1 MDSISIK
8 PLVVAL
14 ETYAVVPQ
22 QATLYDAIEAL
33 EESHDKFFKVA
44 HVHGAGRYKH
54 RAVLVADKSGQI
66 IGKLT
71 QYDIIKGLEPKYNQ
85 IGVGKRLSRFGITN
99 SFMQEQMRAY
109 GLWQRPLAS
118 ICRKASTILV
128 KNLMQPIPA
137 DQYISDQTTI
147 NEAIHKFIISNAQF
161 LLVTDTS
168 NRTMGVIR
176 LTDIFVEVC
185 LTIKSCK
192 I

>member
-14 ETYAVVPQ
+14 ETYAVVSRD
-22 QATLYDAIEAL
+22 ATLFDAIKAL

-54 RAVLVADKSGQI
+54 RAVLVADRTGKI
-66 IGKLT
+66 IGKIT

-85 IGVGKRLSRFGITN
+85 IGEGKRLSRFGITN
-99 SFMQEQMRAY
+99 SFMQEQMQLY

-118 ICRKASTILV
+118 ICRKASAILV
-128 KNLMQPIPA
+128 KNIMQPIPA

-147 NEAIHKFIISNAQF
+147 NEAIHHFITSEAQF
-161 LLVTDTS
+161 LLVENQGKTV
-168 NRTMGVIR
+168 GLIR

-185 LTIKSCK
+185 LTIKACTL
-192 I
+192 

>member
-14 ETYAVVPQ
+14 ETYAVVSRD
-22 QATLYDAIEAL
+22 ATLFDAIKAL

-54 RAVLVADKSGQI
+54 RAVLVADQSGKI
-66 IGKLT
+66 IGKIT
-71 QYDIIKGLEPKYNQ
+71 QYDLIKGLEPKYNQ
-85 IGVGKRLSRFGITN
+85 IGEGKRLSRFGITN
-99 SFMQEQMRAY
+99 SFMQEQTQLY
-109 GLWQRPLAS
+109 GIWQRPLAS

-128 KNLMQPIPA
+128 KNIMQPIPT

-147 NEAIHKFIISNAQF
+147 NEAIHHFIISEAQF
-161 LLVTDTS
+161 LLVENQGKTV
-168 NRTMGVIR
+168 GLIR

-185 LTIKSCK
+185 LTIKACTL
-192 I
+192 